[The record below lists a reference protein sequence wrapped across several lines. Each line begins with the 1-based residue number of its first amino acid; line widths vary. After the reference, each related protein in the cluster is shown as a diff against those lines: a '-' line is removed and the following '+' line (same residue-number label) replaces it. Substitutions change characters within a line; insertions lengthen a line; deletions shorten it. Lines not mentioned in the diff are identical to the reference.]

1 MLTKE
6 QRDSSPTVEMYGA
19 KRNKKN
25 KQKRLV
31 FCKRTFFFLFSI
43 FYSLNSFSQCAMCRA
58 ALESEGNKTKVEA
71 VNDGIVF
78 LMAIPYL
85 IVAAIGFAIYKMYYK
100 KSISK
105 EENLPTDL

>member
-6 QRDSSPTVEMYGA
+6 QRT
-19 KRNKKN
+19 KN
-25 KQKRLV
+25 KENRLSTRL
-31 FCKRTFFFLFSI
+31 FYFLFSI

-78 LMAIPYL
+78 LMAVPYI

-100 KSISK
+100 KSASK
-105 EENLPTDL
+105 EKKTAN

>member
-1 MLTKE
+1 MQTKE
-6 QRDSSPTVEMYGA
+6 QRTKNIEHRFISG
-19 KRNKKN
+19 KRII
-25 KQKRLV
+25 
-31 FCKRTFFFLFSI
+31 FFLFSI

-58 ALESEGNKTKVEA
+58 ALESEGNKAKVEA